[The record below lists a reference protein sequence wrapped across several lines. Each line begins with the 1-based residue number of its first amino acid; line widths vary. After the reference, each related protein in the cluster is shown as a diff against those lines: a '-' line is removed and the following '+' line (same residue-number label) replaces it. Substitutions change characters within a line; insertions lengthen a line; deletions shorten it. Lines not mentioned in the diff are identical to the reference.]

1 MRLAV
6 LREDVRAK
14 CQALSGVIK
23 INVGVSIKTPN
34 RMFRARGA
42 DRLQHTGEREGAVER
57 HDDLN
62 VRGAKYAVKTLSD
75 WRILG
80 TQAR

>member
-14 CQALSGVIK
+14 CQALSGVK
-23 INVGVSIKTPN
+23 LKFGVSFTTPN

-57 HDDLN
+57 HNDLN
-62 VRGAKYAVKTLSD
+62 VCGAKYAVKTLSD
-75 WRILG
+75 W
-80 TQAR
+80 

>member
-14 CQALSGVIK
+14 CQTLSGVI
-23 INVGVSIKTPN
+23 VGVSIKTPN

-57 HDDLN
+57 HNDLN

-80 TQAR
+80 TRAR